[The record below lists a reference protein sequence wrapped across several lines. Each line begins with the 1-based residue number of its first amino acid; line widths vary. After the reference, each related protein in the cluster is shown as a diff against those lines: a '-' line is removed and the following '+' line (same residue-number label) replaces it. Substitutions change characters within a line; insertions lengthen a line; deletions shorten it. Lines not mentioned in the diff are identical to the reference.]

1 MVFTS
6 LLPPFSNTIST
17 LPLPIPAQIKLPRA
31 CWVTRLFMAA
41 PPISGSRSLL
51 VNLLVNFPPSRI
63 NDGKFLFWGKRKKKA
78 VRTLRNEMPVVRFY
92 TDDLARSFLLVS
104 LLPRFSAPRLA
115 GTDLE
120 QTETSP
126 GPHVGQTMG
135 WPQPR
140 TASRRS
146 PLEEPPPV
154 ASSARTRRAAGGG
167 GRPRPSRGSQ
177 IAGPGGARRGPA
189 PPRSRPSPPPG
200 ACPRPT
206 RLHCRPPAGEART
219 APRRGL
225 RAPAGLRRY
234 RAPLPSRTQAQASR
248 RDPARPRRLQAVLL
262 PAPAWGL
269 PSARP
274 ARLPP
279 ALTRR
284 PTGPPS
290 GARPAPAPQRYR
302 PPSPGAGCRSSA
314 APS

>member
-1 MVFTS
+1 M
-6 LLPPFSNTIST
+6 
-17 LPLPIPAQIKLPRA
+17 
-31 CWVTRLFMAA
+31 
-41 PPISGSRSLL
+41 
-51 VNLLVNFPPSRI
+51 VNFFF
-63 NDGKFLFWGKRKKKA
+63 GEKGKKKA

-177 IAGPGGARRGPA
+177 IAGPGGARRL
-189 PPRSRPSPPPG
+189 S
-200 ACPRPT
+200 
-206 RLHCRPPAGEART
+206 LIHI
-219 APRRGL
+219 
-225 RAPAGLRRY
+225 
-234 RAPLPSRTQAQASR
+234 
-248 RDPARPRRLQAVLL
+248 
-262 PAPAWGL
+262 
-269 PSARP
+269 
-274 ARLPP
+274 
-279 ALTRR
+279 
-284 PTGPPS
+284 
-290 GARPAPAPQRYR
+290 
-302 PPSPGAGCRSSA
+302 
-314 APS
+314 